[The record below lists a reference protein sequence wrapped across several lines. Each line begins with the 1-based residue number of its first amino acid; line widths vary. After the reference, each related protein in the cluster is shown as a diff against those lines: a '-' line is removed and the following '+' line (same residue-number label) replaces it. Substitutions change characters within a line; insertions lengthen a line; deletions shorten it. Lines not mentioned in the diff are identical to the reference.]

1 MPWNNAVESAFNNQ
15 INMELGAF
23 YTYLSMSAWFEA
35 ESLPGF
41 AAWMR
46 HHAEEE
52 MVHAMKLYD
61 FVIRRR
67 GRVVLAPI
75 AGPKTTWDS
84 PLAAFEDAFAH
95 ERKVTQSID
104 ALVELSEDERDR
116 AAVSFLQWFVDE
128 QVEEEEIVDL
138 AIQKLR
144 RIGDFGPGLYL
155 LDRELAGSS
164 GNEAAGP
171 EPEGE

>member
-1 MPWNNAVESAFNNQ
+1 MMKDPVQSAFNAQ

-23 YTYLSMSAWFEA
+23 YTYLSMAAWFEA
-35 ESLPGF
+35 EALPGF
-41 AAWMR
+41 AAWMH

-61 FVIRRR
+61 FVHQRR
-67 GRVVLAPI
+67 GRVLLAPI
-75 AGPKTTWDS
+75 AGPKTAWDS
-84 PLAAFEDAFAH
+84 PLAAFEDAFEH
-95 ERKVTQSID
+95 ERKVSQSID
-104 ALVELSEDERDR
+104 ALADIAESERDR

-128 QVEEEEIVDL
+128 QVEEEQVVDT

-155 LDRELAGSS
+155 LDRELGEATGTAS
-164 GNEAAGP
+164 GEV
-171 EPEGE
+171 EPAEE